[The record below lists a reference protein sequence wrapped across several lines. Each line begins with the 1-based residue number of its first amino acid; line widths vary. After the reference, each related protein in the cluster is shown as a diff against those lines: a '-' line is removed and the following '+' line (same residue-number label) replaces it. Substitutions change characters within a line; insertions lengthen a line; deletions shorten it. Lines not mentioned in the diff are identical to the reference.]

1 MRDQFRLNSDV
12 SGRDVI
18 DDPYE
23 ENFVR
28 VQSIE
33 RLTRRLFCF
42 VPRIRF
48 VKALELT
55 EFWFSL
61 LAISRIAG
69 ARFENEIDIRER
81 DSGTGT

>member
-18 DDPYE
+18 HYPSE
-23 ENFVR
+23 KNFVR

-42 VPRIRF
+42 VPRIRP
-48 VKALELT
+48 VESIETA
-55 EFWFSL
+55 EF
-61 LAISRIAG
+61 
-69 ARFENEIDIRER
+69 
-81 DSGTGT
+81 